1 MAGQVKPVP
10 PGYHTATPYLTLSD
24 AASAID
30 FYKRAFGAT
39 ELFRMGTPNG
49 KIGHAEIK
57 IGDSILMLGD
67 ESPGAT
73 GRSPQSL
80 GGSTVGIF
88 LYVDNVETV
97 FDTAVKAGAKIE
109 QPLTNMFWGDRYGK
123 LSDPFGHHWALATHI
138 EDVAPEEMEKRMRA
152 AMPQTAAHAS

>member
-39 ELFRMGTPNG
+39 EIHRMLAPTG

-57 IGDSILMLGD
+57 IGDSIIMLAD
-67 ESPGAT
+67 EWPGSP

-80 GGSTVGIF
+80 GGTATGLF
-88 LYVDNVETV
+88 LYVENVDTV
-97 FDTAVKAGAKIE
+97 FDTAVKAGAKAQ
-109 QPLTNMFWGDRYGK
+109 QPPTDMFWGDRFGT
-123 LSDPFGHHWALATHI
+123 LSDPFGHLWYLATHI
-138 EDVAPEEMEKRMRA
+138 EDVAPEEMEKRARA
-152 AMPQTAAHAS
+152 AMPQTAAQAN

>member
-10 PGYHTATPYLTLSD
+10 SGYHTVTPYLTLSN

-39 ELFRMGTPNG
+39 EIFRMNGPDG

-57 IGDSILMLGD
+57 IGDSMRMLGD
-67 ESPGAT
+67 ESPRSE

-80 GGSTVGIF
+80 GGSTAGIF
-88 LYVDNVETV
+88 LYVEDVDTV
-97 FDTAVKAGAKIE
+97 FDAAVKAGAKVQ

-123 LSDPFGHHWALATHI
+123 LSDPFGHHWALATHV

-152 AMPQTAAHAS
+152 AMPQAAAAQG